1 MPGSGGPWR
10 AVACEWER
18 SEEGSR
24 GWDGVQSEEV
34 HLKKKKTNIYF
45 WCNLLKEKFTQKR
58 KLSLLTIMHHSE
70 SVELLS
76 KVVDEDIGKETLKV
90 FVQRSQTD
98 L

>member
-1 MPGSGGPWR
+1 
-10 AVACEWER
+10 
-18 SEEGSR
+18 
-24 GWDGVQSEEV
+24 
-34 HLKKKKTNIYF
+34 
-45 WCNLLKEKFTQKR
+45 
-58 KLSLLTIMHHSE
+58 MHHSE